1 MLERAVAA
9 TSIHPGQMNIRI
21 PILRYTSKN
30 VALIIHCK
38 GLLTWGMLEGVERGI
53 WEFVNQYEYVDFD
66 FDVGAPGLWKENI
79 YATGA
84 LTFREAALS

>member
-1 MLERAVAA
+1 
-9 TSIHPGQMNIRI
+9 
-21 PILRYTSKN
+21 
-30 VALIIHCK
+30 
-38 GLLTWGMLEGVERGI
+38 MLEGVERGI